1 VSENGGFGRG
11 RGGQDNE
18 TACDVREDW
27 KVFENCLGFNPICA
41 KHAFFMTGISHKQVA
56 KSSCQKPMWQ
66 ILKNLSKCFFQ
77 LEGLLA
83 SKSRRESR
91 SILSKLATGA
101 STREPVAK
109 MSHENA
115 KNLEILNFFEV
126 FFAIGG
132 SARQGVVKVSE

>member
-1 VSENGGFGRG
+1 
-11 RGGQDNE
+11 
-18 TACDVREDW
+18 
-27 KVFENCLGFNPICA
+27 
-41 KHAFFMTGISHKQVA
+41 MSHKQVA
-56 KSSCQKPMWQ
+56 KSSHQKPMWQ

-77 LEGLLA
+77 LEGPLT
-83 SKSRRESR
+83 SKSRRESQ

-126 FFAIGG
+126 FFAIEG